1 MAERKSV
8 SSTSIRISDEAKR
21 LLELAAKRLGITQ
34 SAVME
39 LAVREYAARQ
49 GITLPPADPQE

>member
-1 MAERKSV
+1 MAQGKSV
-8 SSTSIRISDEAKR
+8 SSTSIRISNEAKR

-39 LAVREYAARQ
+39 LAVREYAARH
-49 GITLPPADPQE
+49 GITLPPADPHE